1 MERRTFESPM
11 DWEYQS
17 TGPLDPTSP
26 FVQSAQRAQNNNAF
40 GLPRTN
46 TFGQPGRFS
55 SLGAGAGAGPST
67 STTTSTQNSPHKPL
81 APTPGRASSAFS
93 SSHSIFHRTNTAPPF
108 RNPAFTTP
116 RKPFVDMDALSEAS
130 AAEDSPAQTD
140 MDSCPDTPETD
151 GRDNMRSFSQMTLTP
166 ARSKA
171 LSSAMYK
178 RSPGKGEIPR
188 GSTAFGT
195 RDKVRKR
202 KRRHDDKDI
211 SGFRLPYK
219 QSDEWDDTEANDSD
233 DSVYQPNDHY
243 GPKKSARRKGWFG
256 GFLSVIQKHPDAPIV
271 LGSWVT
277 LLFNLAVVGLALWL
291 LWVVVASF
299 RDDFWAAKQELRA
312 VVVEEMAKCAR
323 DYADNRCSPREQRLP
338 AMNVMCDEWEACM
351 SQNPDKLMRVRLGAR
366 NIVEILNEII
376 ETMHWKTL
384 AAFIAL
390 FAIFCF
396 SGISLVKSSQAPSS
410 FAFVPHPPQSSQSAF
425 QPHPQIMY
433 SHVPQTPRSRYLEHV
448 QNDETPDTDASPDVQ
463 KALPPPSYYHTP
475 SGRRS
480 PSKGDRAR
488 SPTKSRSPSKRW

>member
-11 DWEYQS
+11 DWEYQNS
-17 TGPLDPTSP
+17 GPLDPTSP

-40 GLPRTN
+40 GLPRTG
-46 TFGQPGRFS
+46 TFGQ
-55 SLGAGAGAGPST
+55 
-67 STTTSTQNSPHKPL
+67 QNSFSRTQSSPQKPGL
-81 APTPGRASSAFS
+81 TIPAFS
-93 SSHSIFHRTNTAPPF
+93 SSIFPSSNSHLQRTNTAPPF

-116 RKPFVDMDALSEAS
+116 RKPFDMDAVSEAS
-130 AAEDSPAQTD
+130 AAEDSPALTD
-140 MDSCPDTPETD
+140 AESCPNTPET
-151 GRDNMRSFSQMTLTP
+151 DNMRSFGQMTLTP

-171 LSSAMYK
+171 LSSALSK

-219 QSDEWDDTEANDSD
+219 HPDEWDDTEGNDSD
-233 DSVYQPNDHY
+233 DSVYQPNDHH
-243 GPKKSARRKGWFG
+243 GPDAQSGRRRKGWIS

-312 VVVEEMAKCAR
+312 VVVEEMARCAR

-338 AMNVMCDEWEACM
+338 AMNAMCDEWEACM
-351 SQNPDKLMRVRLGAR
+351 NQNPDNLMRVRLGAR

-396 SGISLVKSSQAPSS
+396 SGISLVKSSQAPSN

-425 QPHPQIMY
+425 QPHPSIMY
-433 SHVPQTPRSRYLEHV
+433 GHVPQTPRTRYTGHL
-448 QNDETPDTDASPDVQ
+448 QNDDTPDTDASPSDM
-463 KALPPPSYYHTP
+463 KSLPPPSYWRTP

-480 PSKGDRAR
+480 PSKGDGGR
-488 SPTKSRSPSKRW
+488 SPTKSRSPAKRY